1 MNLSDVKTQ
10 SPPESGLPSAVRH
23 GDHKSRD
30 IYDRISYSYERAVC
44 NTDVKELTDGLPREK
59 ERKRE
64 RGGKEARENGGK

>member
-44 NTDVKELTDGLPREK
+44 NTDVKELTDGLPRGK
-59 ERKRE
+59 ERK
-64 RGGKEARENGGK
+64 